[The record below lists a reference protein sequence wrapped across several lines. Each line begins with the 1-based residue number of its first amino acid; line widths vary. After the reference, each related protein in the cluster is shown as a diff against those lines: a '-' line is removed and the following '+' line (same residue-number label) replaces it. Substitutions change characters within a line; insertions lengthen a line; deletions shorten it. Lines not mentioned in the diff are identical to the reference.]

1 MNEQSMVQMAP
12 NRYFD
17 RYFQQEAVKILPGE
31 FYATQSK
38 RMIVTVLGSCVAV
51 CLRDRRTG
59 FGGMNHF
66 LLPGD
71 ISSGGDFLA
80 ESARYGNYAMEMLI
94 NQLIKFGASRTQ
106 LEAKVFGGANLMQ
119 NMTVTNVGQRN
130 AEFTLDYLRMEN
142 IPLLA
147 QDLLDVY
154 PRKIYFFPESGK
166 VLVKKL
172 RVLHNTTIMD
182 RESEYRMRM
191 RLSPKSGDV
200 DFFQE

>member
-1 MNEQSMVQMAP
+1 MNDQSMVQMAP

-94 NQLIKFGASRTQ
+94 NQLIKFGASRAQ

-154 PRKIYFFPESGK
+154 PRKIYFFPDSGK